1 MKFDSLFELF
11 RGEKIIFLHRAFLE
25 SRCNAFREQRT
36 SATMGINNREN
47 TAINQIQYNTIAL
60 LPGSNATRYSM
71 AYMTRIWH
79 TLNFRVLIWVQLFGY
94 LTCRSVQQHIIAAH
108 LLDFITNANH
118 EEQY

>member
-1 MKFDSLFELF
+1 MLHKEKF
-11 RGEKIIFLHRAFLE
+11 EKTF
-25 SRCNAFREQRT
+25 SNNAWW
-36 SATMGINNREN
+36 ATNDIA
-47 TAINQIQYNTIAL
+47 TIHQIQYNTRTL